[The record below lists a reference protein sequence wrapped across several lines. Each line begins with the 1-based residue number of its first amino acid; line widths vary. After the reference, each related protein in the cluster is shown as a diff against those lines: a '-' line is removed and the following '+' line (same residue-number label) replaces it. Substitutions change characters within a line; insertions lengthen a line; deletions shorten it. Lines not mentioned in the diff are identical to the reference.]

1 MLPPVVGQS
10 NVNLAIVSQSRLSTI
25 ILECLLA
32 FMTICALTAFV
43 SMRVH
48 DLVQDNPCSIATQ
61 MSMFQGSEEL
71 VELVRNDLK
80 GLDQES
86 IEQDFEPGTF
96 HSLGW
101 WPTEVG
107 DRYRI
112 GIGKAPA

>member
-1 MLPPVVGQS
+1 
-10 NVNLAIVSQSRLSTI
+10 
-25 ILECLLA
+25 
-32 FMTICALTAFV
+32 MTICALTAFV

-48 DLVQDNPCSIATQ
+48 DLVQDNPFSIAAQ

-71 VELVRNDLK
+71 VELVRSDLK

-86 IEQDFEPGTF
+86 IERVFEPGTF

-101 WPTEVG
+101 WPTGIG

-112 GIGKAPA
+112 GVGKALA